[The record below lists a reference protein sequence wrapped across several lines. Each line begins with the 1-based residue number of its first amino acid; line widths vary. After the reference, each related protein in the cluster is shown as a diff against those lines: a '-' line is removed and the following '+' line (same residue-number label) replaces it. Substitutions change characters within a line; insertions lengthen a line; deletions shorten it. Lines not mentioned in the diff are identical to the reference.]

1 VPTSVIDFV
10 IVTAPKVPGSSA
22 SISPPAAVFE
32 IAPAKVLHGA
42 VRLHGLASSPT
53 PETQV
58 RVACARAVDA
68 APRMANARAT
78 ASLLVRT
85 GEPPAAGG
93 GGRRFPRCD
102 FRSIASNI
110 VPSSPSLPGGHD
122 RGMGSALRHA
132 AADTGRRRAL
142 IVLGWVALLAR
153 GATAAAAAP
162 PPASVT
168 TDQVAEDASL
178 RPGGAA
184 ALGLRFDLAPHW
196 HVYWRNPGD
205 SGEPPRV
212 AWTLPPGFT
221 AGPLEWPAPVR
232 IRVGPLANYG
242 YEGSVLLP
250 VRLAVPD
257 AAAATEA
264 AIAADVTWL
273 VCRAEECIPGE
284 ARLGRALPVSADP
297 PAPDP
302 RHAAG
307 FAAARRAMPAE
318 SRPATLATLDDG
330 GLALR
335 VPGLAGAAGETV
347 TFFPFDA
354 GVLENAAAQP
364 ATAVGDA
371 LELRLAPSAAA
382 TTRPAALAGVLTV
395 AGPGGVRAYR
405 LSAAAPAGSLWL
417 ALALAFAGGVLL
429 NLMPC
434 VFPVLSLKV
443 LSFVRQADEAPGQVR
458 AHGWVFT
465 LGVLASFWVLAGALL
480 ALRAG
485 GEQLGWGFQLQSPA
499 VVAGLAALM
508 VLLALALAG
517 VFEIGL
523 ALTGVGQR
531 AQRASGLAGSFW
543 TGALATVVAT
553 PCTAPFMGVALGW
566 ALAQP
571 PLPAMAVFTAL
582 GAGMAAPYLA
592 LAHVPAAL
600 RVLPRPGAWM
610 AVLKGLLAFP
620 LLATALW
627 LVWVFHLQSGADAAF
642 ALLAALLVLSL
653 AGWLWGRGQQR
664 PRPVRWQAAA
674 AVAVL
679 AALPFAH
686 AALDPEQRAGTAVAA
701 EDPFW
706 QPWSPDR
713 EAALR
718 AAGKPVFVNYTA
730 AWCLTCQVNER
741 LVFAA
746 PEVRDAFRARGVTPL
761 RADWTDRSPA
771 IASSLASHGR
781 DGVPLYVF
789 YPGGPGARAQ
799 VLPQLPTRETVIRAL
814 GATKEEETT

>member
-1 VPTSVIDFV
+1 MDAVSNAVPLRACHPLRGVPGRAMLSSVI
-10 IVTAPKVPGSSA
+10 A
-22 SISPPAAVFE
+22 
-32 IAPAKVLHGA
+32 
-42 VRLHGLASSPT
+42 LA
-53 PETQV
+53 
-58 RVACARAVDA
+58 
-68 APRMANARAT
+68 
-78 ASLLVRT
+78 
-85 GEPPAAGG
+85 
-93 GGRRFPRCD
+93 
-102 FRSIASNI
+102 
-110 VPSSPSLPGGHD
+110 
-122 RGMGSALRHA
+122 
-132 AADTGRRRAL
+132 
-142 IVLGWVALLAR
+142 IVLATVAS
-153 GATAAAAAP
+153 AASV

-168 TDQVAEDASL
+168 TDQVAVALVAEDTSL
-178 RPGGAA
+178 QPGRPAT
-184 ALGLRFDLAPHW
+184 LGLRFDLAPHW
-196 HVYWRNPGD
+196 HVYWQNPGD

-212 AWTLPPGFT
+212 AWTLPAGFT
-221 AGPLEWPAPVR
+221 AGPLAWPAPAR

-250 VRLAVPD
+250 VRLEVPAD
-257 AAAATEA
+257 AAPGTPAAL
-264 AIAADVTWL
+264 AADVSWL

-284 ARLGRALPVSADP
+284 ARLGLALPVSAGP
-297 PAPDP
+297 PAPDG
-302 RHAAG
+302 RWAAA
-307 FAAARRAMPAE
+307 FAAARRTLPAE
-318 SRPATLATLDDG
+318 TRTATLGTLDDG

-335 VPGLAGAAGETV
+335 VPGLEVAAGAAV

-354 GVLENAAAQP
+354 GVLENAAEQP
-364 ATAVGDA
+364 ATADDGA
-371 LELRLAPSAAA
+371 LELRLTPSAAA
-382 TTRPAALAGVLTV
+382 SVRPATLAGVLTV
-395 AGPGGVRAYR
+395 VGPGGARAYR
-405 LSAAAPAGSLWL
+405 LSAGAPAGSLWL

-443 LSFVRQADEAPGQVR
+443 LGFVRQAEEAPRQVR
-458 AHGWVFT
+458 AHGWAFT
-465 LGVLASFWVLAGALL
+465 LGVLASFWVLAGALI

-499 VVAGLAALM
+499 VVASLAALM

-523 ALTGVGQR
+523 ALTAAGQR
-531 AQRASGLAGSFW
+531 AQRTTGLAGSFW

-582 GAGMAAPYLA
+582 GAGMAAPYLV

-600 RVLPRPGAWM
+600 RLLPRPGAWM
-610 AVLKGLLAFP
+610 EALKGLLAFP

-653 AGWLWGRGQQR
+653 AAWLYGRGQQA
-664 PRPVRWQAAA
+664 PRRRRWQVAA

-679 AALPFAH
+679 AALPFAR
-686 AALDPEQRAGTAVAA
+686 AALDPEQRAGAAVAA
-701 EDPFW
+701 EDEFW
-706 QPWSPDR
+706 SPWSPER

-718 AAGKPVFVNYTA
+718 AAGTPVFVNYTA

-746 PEVRDAFRARGVTPL
+746 PEVRDAFRARGVTAL

-771 IASSLASHGR
+771 IAGSLASHGR

-789 YPGGPGARAQ
+789 YPGGPGARAL

-814 GATKEEETT
+814 GATKEEEAT